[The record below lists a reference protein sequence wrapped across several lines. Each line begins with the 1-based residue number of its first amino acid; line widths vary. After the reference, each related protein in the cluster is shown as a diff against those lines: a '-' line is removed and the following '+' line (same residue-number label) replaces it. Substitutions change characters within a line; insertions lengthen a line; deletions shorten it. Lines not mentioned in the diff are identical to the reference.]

1 MKTLIEVI
9 EAWVDDRVMAKIAS
23 SETGDPKW
31 LKIEQLMQDVK
42 QIEEE
47 NKALHHLYGEA
58 EAIHIRD
65 ANRIAELER
74 KVMGLDTDISFDY
87 SEANNINIIERLEG
101 LESSVEEV
109 ESSMH
114 DVERLAETLDSQGDD
129 FEYRISDL
137 EQKANEDIDY
147 GDVISVVRDS
157 LEEFIV
163 DAVRTEIDAVDF
175 KVTVER

>member
-42 QIEEE
+42 QVEEE

-65 ANRIAELER
+65 ANRIADLER
-74 KVMGLDTDISFDY
+74 QMMGLDEDNSFDGL
-87 SEANNINIIERLEG
+87 NQINISQRLES

-114 DVERLAETLDSQGDD
+114 DAESLTETLDSQGDD
-129 FEYRISDL
+129 HEYRISDL

-163 DAVRTEIDAVDF
+163 DAVRNEIDAVDF

>member
-9 EAWVDDRVMAKIAS
+9 EAWVDDRVMAKIA
-23 SETGDPKW
+23 
-31 LKIEQLMQDVK
+31 QLMQDVK

-114 DVERLAETLDSQGDD
+114 DAESLTETLDSQGDD
-129 FEYRISDL
+129 HEYRISDL

-163 DAVRTEIDAVDF
+163 DAVRSEIDAVDF

>member
-74 KVMGLDTDISFDY
+74 QMMGLDEDNSFDGL
-87 SEANNINIIERLEG
+87 NQINISQRLES

-114 DVERLAETLDSQGDD
+114 DAESLTETLDSQGDD
-129 FEYRISDL
+129 HEYRISDL

-163 DAVRTEIDAVDF
+163 DAVRSEIDAVDF

>member
-65 ANRIAELER
+65 ANRIADLER
-74 KVMGLDTDISFDY
+74 QMMGLDEDNSFDGL
-87 SEANNINIIERLEG
+87 NQINISQRLES
-101 LESSVEEV
+101 LESTVEDV
-109 ESSMH
+109 ESSIH

-163 DAVRTEIDAVDF
+163 DAVRNEIDAVDF

>member
-9 EAWVDDRVMAKIAS
+9 EAWVDDRIMAKIAS

-65 ANRIAELER
+65 ANRIADLER
-74 KVMGLDTDISFDY
+74 QMMGLDEDNSFDGL
-87 SEANNINIIERLEG
+87 NQINISQRLES

-129 FEYRISDL
+129 HEYRISDL

-163 DAVRTEIDAVDF
+163 DAVRSEIDAVDF

>member
-1 MKTLIEVI
+1 MKTLIAVI

-74 KVMGLDTDISFDY
+74 KVMGLDEDNSFDGL
-87 SEANNINIIERLEG
+87 NQINISQRLES

-114 DVERLAETLDSQGDD
+114 DAESLTETLDSQGDD
-129 FEYRISDL
+129 HEYRISDL

-163 DAVRTEIDAVDF
+163 DAVRNEIDAVDF

>member
-9 EAWVDDRVMAKIAS
+9 EAWVDDRIMAKIAS

-42 QIEEE
+42 QVEEE

-65 ANRIAELER
+65 ANRIADLER
-74 KVMGLDTDISFDY
+74 QMMGLDEDNSFDGL
-87 SEANNINIIERLEG
+87 NQINISQRLES
-101 LESSVEEV
+101 LESTVEEV

-129 FEYRISDL
+129 FEYRISEL
-137 EQKANEDIDY
+137 EQKADEDIDL
-147 GDVISVVRDS
+147 GDVISVVKDS
-157 LEEFIV
+157 VEEFIV

>member
-1 MKTLIEVI
+1 MKTLIAVI

-65 ANRIAELER
+65 ANRIADLER
-74 KVMGLDTDISFDY
+74 QMMGLDEDNSFDGL
-87 SEANNINIIERLEG
+87 NQINISQRLES
-101 LESSVEEV
+101 LESTVEEV
-109 ESSMH
+109 ESSIH
-114 DVERLAETLDSQGDD
+114 DVERLAETLDSQADD
-129 FEYRISDL
+129 FEYRISEL
-137 EQKANEDIDY
+137 EQKADEDIDL
-147 GDVISVVRDS
+147 GDVISTVRDS
-157 LEEFIV
+157 VEEFIV
-163 DAVRTEIDAVDF
+163 DAVRNEIDAVDF

>member
-42 QIEEE
+42 QVEEE

-65 ANRIAELER
+65 ANRIADLER
-74 KVMGLDTDISFDY
+74 QMMGLDEDNSFDGL
-87 SEANNINIIERLEG
+87 NQINISQRLES
-101 LESSVEEV
+101 LESTVEEV
-109 ESSMH
+109 ESSIH

-129 FEYRISDL
+129 HEYRISEL
-137 EQKANEDIDY
+137 EQKADEDIDL
-147 GDVISVVRDS
+147 GDVISTVRDS
-157 LEEFIV
+157 VEEFIV
-163 DAVRTEIDAVDF
+163 DAVRNEIDAVDF

>member
-42 QIEEE
+42 QVEEE

-65 ANRIAELER
+65 ANRIADLER
-74 KVMGLDTDISFDY
+74 QMMGLDEDNSFDGL
-87 SEANNINIIERLEG
+87 NQINISQRLES
-101 LESSVEEV
+101 LESTVEDV
-109 ESSMH
+109 ESSIH
-114 DVERLAETLDSQGDD
+114 DVERLAETLDSQADD
-129 FEYRISDL
+129 FEYRISEL
-137 EQKANEDIDY
+137 EQKADEDIDL
-147 GDVISVVRDS
+147 GDVISTVRDS
-157 LEEFIV
+157 VEEFIV
-163 DAVRTEIDAVDF
+163 DAVRNEIDAVDF

>member
-1 MKTLIEVI
+1 MKTLIAVI

-65 ANRIAELER
+65 ANRIADLER
-74 KVMGLDTDISFDY
+74 QMMGLDEDNSFDGL
-87 SEANNINIIERLEG
+87 NQINISQRLES

-114 DVERLAETLDSQGDD
+114 DAESLTETLDSQGDD
-129 FEYRISDL
+129 HEYRISEL
-137 EQKANEDIDY
+137 EQKADEDIDL
-147 GDVISVVRDS
+147 GDVISVVKDS
-157 LEEFIV
+157 VEEFIV
-163 DAVRTEIDAVDF
+163 DAVRNEIDAVDF

>member
-65 ANRIAELER
+65 ANRIADLER
-74 KVMGLDTDISFDY
+74 QMMGLDEDNSFDGL
-87 SEANNINIIERLEG
+87 NQINISQRLES

-114 DVERLAETLDSQGDD
+114 DAESLTETLDSQGDD
-129 FEYRISDL
+129 HEYRISDL

-163 DAVRTEIDAVDF
+163 DAVRNEIDAVDF

>member
-9 EAWVDDRVMAKIAS
+9 EAWVDDRIMAKIAS

-31 LKIEQLMQDVK
+31 LKIAQLTQDVK

-65 ANRIAELER
+65 ANRIADLER
-74 KVMGLDTDISFDY
+74 KVMGLDEDNSFDGL
-87 SEANNINIIERLEG
+87 NQINISQRLES
-101 LESSVEEV
+101 LESTVEEV
-109 ESSMH
+109 ESSIH
-114 DVERLAETLDSQGDD
+114 DVERLAETLDSQADD
-129 FEYRISDL
+129 FEYRISEL
-137 EQKANEDIDY
+137 EQKADEDIDL
-147 GDVISVVRDS
+147 GDVISTVRDS
-157 LEEFIV
+157 VEEFIV
-163 DAVRTEIDAVDF
+163 DAVRNEIDAVDF